1 MNNPI
6 GVSPI
11 VFHGYPNLNISREQ
25 EEVIAEQLFPTK
37 DELRM
42 EELKPKK
49 RYCENDSILEKKYED
64 FIDYMIDTFKINTY
78 NRPILSI
85 LMMDLH
91 RLKWTVKENP
101 ITTKVVLA
109 TCAIAT
115 AVFFCQKAQLL
126 HKQHS

>member
-1 MNNPI
+1 
-6 GVSPI
+6 
-11 VFHGYPNLNISREQ
+11 
-25 EEVIAEQLFPTK
+25 VIAEQLFPTK